1 MRSCWADGCYT
12 LDDAAQKDV
21 YFFIIMPLSSPS
33 SPHEL
38 RCVRLSEWATLDAH
52 LLWIYDGRA
61 RFPGG
66 EGLAV
71 NEQLSAWLVRK
82 GSVLIRIA
90 DHETTVRQGEWVFL
104 GQGKRWQR
112 FSPDCH
118 MLSIRFCAHWP
129 SGEDTFPRRQCSVI
143 HAAEVPQLE
152 RSALK
157 MLRAVRRH
165 FRRSLVFLMQQ
176 CGSLDAHLD
185 ISTAFY
191 DWLRMYMKV
200 QNKLGFPT
208 MHGTLDSRVQRV
220 HDLIINHRLNE
231 PFNEREVATS
241 VGLST
246 IQLNRLFVKQF
257 GRTMRRSL
265 EERRMEQAISALSG
279 TSAPIKQIAFDLGFG
294 SLPHFSTWFHRK
306 KGVYPQMYRKS
317 GNTFF

>member
-1 MRSCWADGCYT
+1 MRCRELYI
-12 LDDAAQKDV
+12 L
-21 YFFIIMPLSSPS
+21 IIKPLSHPS
-33 SPHEL
+33 SPHEP
-38 RCVRLSEWATLDAH
+38 RGVRLSEWATLEAH

-61 RFPGG
+61 RFPGR

-90 DHETTVRQGEWVFL
+90 DQEATVRQGEWIFL
-104 GQGKRWQR
+104 GQEKRWQR
-112 FSPDCH
+112 FSPDCQ

-129 SGEDTFPRRQCSVI
+129 SGEDILPRKQCSII

-157 MLRAVRRH
+157 MLRIVRRH

-185 ISTAFY
+185 ISAAFY
-191 DWLRMYMKV
+191 DWLRIYMKI
-200 QNKLGFPT
+200 QNKLGCPAT
-208 MHGTLDSRVQRV
+208 HGCMLDSRVQRV
-220 HDLIINHRLNE
+220 HDLVLNHPLSE
-231 PFNEREVATS
+231 PFKEREAATS

-257 GRTMRRSL
+257 GRTVRRSL
-265 EERRMEQAISALSG
+265 EERRMEQAIAALSG

-306 KGVYPQMYRKS
+306 KGVYPQLYRKS
-317 GNTFF
+317 GNMFF